1 MSDEQ
6 ITELSRL
13 RHELRTPLNAIIG
26 YSEMLIEEAEDE
38 NLDDLTDDLKKI
50 HGAGRALLESV
61 NRILDP
67 SRFESPDQNI
77 DVASVHE
84 EIRRSL
90 SAPLAEVFQCNE
102 RLLQIDA
109 SRVSESFTGDL
120 ERIRAAGDK
129 LLAFIN
135 ELSLSSESKTL
146 LAQTILRPARRAEP
160 TSIARVDRATVAM
173 DAGEIGAILV
183 VDDNEMN
190 RDILS
195 RYLRRQGHDVAAA
208 AGGSEAFTLMRQR
221 RFDLVLLDVMMD
233 EMDGFEVIRRMKGD
247 PALSDIPVIFISA
260 LDDTQGKVRAFKAGG
275 VDYITKPFQAEEVVA
290 RAENQLKISRLQRE
304 LARQNQELMRRN
316 EELMAARKRTEL
328 VFSALAEAL
337 PGTVLDDKYHLEH
350 KIGSGGFGAVYHALH
365 RGLNRPVAVKVFRP
379 MHGNDSPEGLERF
392 QREGISASRINHPNA
407 VAILDCGISSAGIA
421 YLVME
426 LLEGKTLTDEMEE
439 KERLTVAR
447 SIEIITPVCDVL
459 AEAHRLGII
468 HRDIKPDN
476 IFLHQSRDGEIVK
489 VVDFGLAKVLDAENV
504 DRAMTMAGKI
514 VGTPVYTAPER
525 FFDKPYDG
533 RADVYSLGIVMY
545 EMLTGRVPF
554 QPVEGG
560 IYAVAVMHLTKE
572 PQPLRELNSDIP
584 EEVEAVVMKALV
596 KDAENRPTAEEFLAL
611 LRSLE
616 THLS

>member
-38 NLDDLTDDLKKI
+38 SLTDLTDDLKKI
-50 HGAGRALLESV
+50 HNAGRSLLEAV

-67 SRFESPDQNI
+67 SRFESVGQDI
-77 DVASVHE
+77 DAASVHE
-84 EIRRSL
+84 EIRSSL
-90 SAPLAEVFQCNE
+90 SAPLAEVFSCNE
-102 RLLQIDA
+102 RLLASIDA
-109 SRVSESFTGDL
+109 NRVRENFIGDL
-120 ERIRAAGDK
+120 ERIRVAGNK

-135 ELSLSSESKTL
+135 ELSSASQSQTIA
-146 LAQTILRPARRAEP
+146 AQTVLRPERRAEP
-160 TSIARVDRATVAM
+160 TSVARIGRATVAM
-173 DAGEIGAILV
+173 EVDEIGTVLV

-190 RDILS
+190 RDLLS
-195 RYLRRQGHDVAAA
+195 RYLKRQGHDVAMAT
-208 AGGSEAFTLMRQR
+208 GGNEALTLMKHR

-233 EMDGFEVIRRMKGD
+233 DMDGFEVNRRMKDD
-247 PALSDIPVIFISA
+247 PLLSDIPVIFISA

-275 VDYITKPFQAEEVVA
+275 VDYVTKPFHAEEVVA
-290 RAENQLKISRLQRE
+290 RVESQLKISRLQRE
-304 LARQNQELMRRN
+304 LARQNQELMRKN

-337 PGTVLDDKYHLEH
+337 PGTVLDGKYHLEH
-350 KIGSGGFGAVYHALH
+350 KIGSGGFGAVYHAQH
-365 RGLNRPVAVKVFRP
+365 TGLNRPVAVKVFRP
-379 MHGNDSPEGLERF
+379 MRGNDSPEGLERF
-392 QREGISASRINHPNA
+392 QREGISASRIIHPNA
-407 VAILDCGISSAGIA
+407 VAILDCGISTAGIA

-426 LLEGKTLTDEMEE
+426 LLEGKTLTNELEE
-439 KERLTVAR
+439 KERLTIAR
-447 SIEIITPVCDVL
+447 SIEILTPVCDVL

-476 IFLHQSRDGEIVK
+476 IFLHQSREGEVVK
-489 VVDFGLAKVLDAENV
+489 VVDFGLAKVLDAEQGS
-504 DRAMTMAGKI
+504 DFKAMTMAGKI
-514 VGTPVYTAPER
+514 LGTPVYTAPER

-554 QPVEGG
+554 QPIEGG

-572 PQPLRELNSDIP
+572 PQPLREFNPDVP
-584 EEVEAVVMKALV
+584 EEVETVVMKALA
-596 KDAENRPTAEEFLAL
+596 KDPEKRPSSEEFLAL
-611 LRSLE
+611 LKSL
-616 THLS
+616 

>member
-38 NLDDLTDDLKKI
+38 NLGDLTDDLKKI
-50 HGAGRALLESV
+50 HGAGRNLLEAV

-67 SRFESPDQNI
+67 SRFESRHQDI
-77 DVASVHE
+77 GAASVHE

-102 RLLQIDA
+102 RLLRSVDA
-109 SRVSESFTGDL
+109 SRVRENFIGDL
-120 ERIRAAGDK
+120 ERISVAGNK

-135 ELSLSSESKTL
+135 GLSQASQSQTIIP
-146 LAQTILRPARRAEP
+146 QTILRPEHRAEP
-160 TSIARVDRATVAM
+160 TSIATIGRATVAM
-173 DAGEIGAILV
+173 EAGEIGLILV

-195 RYLRRQGHDVAAA
+195 RYLKRQGHDVAAA
-208 AGGSEAFTLMRQR
+208 AGGSEALALMKHR

-233 EMDGFEVIRRMKGD
+233 DMDGFEVIRRMKAD
-247 PALSDIPVIFISA
+247 PLLADIPVIFISA
-260 LDDTQGKVRAFKAGG
+260 LDDTEGKVRAFKAGG
-275 VDYITKPFQAEEVVA
+275 VDYVTKPFHAEEVVA

-304 LARQNQELMRRN
+304 LARQNHELMRKN
-316 EELMAARKRTEL
+316 DELMAARKRTEL

-337 PGTVLDDKYHLEH
+337 PGTMLDDKYHLEH

-379 MHGNDSPEGLERF
+379 MRGNDSPEGLERF

-407 VAILDCGISSAGIA
+407 VAVLDCGISTAGIA

-426 LLEGKTLTDEMEE
+426 LLEGKTLTDELQE
-439 KERLTVAR
+439 KERLTIAR

-459 AEAHRLGII
+459 AEAHRIGII

-476 IFLHQSRDGEIVK
+476 VFLHQAREGEIVK
-489 VVDFGLAKVLDAENV
+489 VVDFGLAKVLDAEKGS
-504 DRAMTMAGKI
+504 DLKAMTMAGKI
-514 VGTPVYTAPER
+514 LGTPVYTAPER

-533 RADVYSLGIVMY
+533 RADVYSLGIMMY

-554 QPVEGG
+554 QPIEGG

-572 PQPLRELNSDIP
+572 PEPLRELNRDIP
-584 EEVEAVVMKALV
+584 EEVEAVVMKALA
-596 KDAENRPTAEEFLAL
+596 KDAEKRPTAEEFLQML
-611 LRSLE
+611 KSL
-616 THLS
+616 